1 MPPNPA
7 YDALFAQSR
16 DLLCDG
22 LCAGLATIMGGAE
35 ASITDALDKAT
46 DQDLKK
52 IMTEARDL
60 ARTQRPTIEKQFR
73 ADNAAFFENAKA
85 TRAQFRAAKEANDQ
99 AKLDSLKP
107 TMEAQRAQ
115 MKQLRQAVM
124 DKIRNILT
132 ADQRAQLDAF
142 KAQHES
148 RRDQK

>member
-1 MPPNPA
+1 MKKTITTAVAVFALGATLAFAGPHGDWKGGRGHKEGAFSEKMAEKLNLS
-7 YDALFAQSR
+7 DAQK
-16 DLLCDG
+16 
-22 LCAGLATIMGGAE
+22 E
-35 ASITDALDKAT
+35 QVKA
-46 DQDLKK
+46 
-52 IMTEARDL
+52 
-60 ARTQRPTIEKQFR
+60 IEKQFR

-85 TRAQFRAAKEANDQ
+85 TREQFRAAKEANDQ